1 MQKAIIVLSICFL
14 VFLAGIWP
22 AMAGGYADIDKVFS
36 TSKHASDRDDVENWE
51 ETSPVWAGTSDQAEN
66 AMLWA
71 ANTNPPAAT
80 GGDDEWD
87 DEAAAGGDDEWDDE
101 DEEDWG
107 DEWDEDGD
115 ESVAEEIPDPLM
127 GLNWLFF
134 QFNDKF
140 YLYLWEPLAKG
151 YGYVVPEVARR
162 GVKNFFSNLTTPI
175 RLVNCLLQG
184 KWEDAGNETARFLIN
199 TTAGVLGFGDPALKD
214 YGPPKDEDFGQ
225 TLGYWG
231 LNDGFFLTLPF
242 IGPSS
247 LRDGIGLY
255 ADGYLH
261 PVSYLDGK
269 PYRTRW
275 YKIAI
280 RAFEKFNA
288 TSFQIGE
295 YEKLKGMAL
304 DPYVAIRNI
313 WWQNR
318 QKKIAE

>member
-1 MQKAIIVLSICFL
+1 MRSAGLFILACLAIW
-14 VFLAGIWP
+14 LAGP
-22 AMAGGYADIDKVFS
+22 
-36 TSKHASDRDDVENWE
+36 
-51 ETSPVWAGTSDQAEN
+51 
-66 AMLWA
+66 LA
-71 ANTNPPAAT
+71 A
-80 GGDDEWD
+80 
-87 DEAAAGGDDEWDDE
+87 AAAGESQFDKLFAGSKRASDNERFEYWGAQPADNVYRVPAGERYQRTQAPDWAKGLWAQNTNDSAEDEWA
-101 DEEDWG
+101 
-107 DEWDEDGD
+107 DEWEDEDG
-115 ESVAEEIPDPLM
+115 EVEEIPDPLM

-140 YLYLWEPLAKG
+140 YLYLREPLAQG
-151 YGYVVPEVARR
+151 YGYVVPEVARK
-162 GVKNFFSNLTTPI
+162 GVRNFFSNLYTPI

-184 KWEDAGNETARFLIN
+184 KWSDAGNETARFLVN
-199 TTAGVLGFGDPALKD
+199 TTAGVLGFGDPALKK

-255 ADGYLH
+255 TDGYLN

-269 PYRTRW
+269 PYKTKW

-280 RAFEKFNA
+280 RAYEKFNA

-295 YEKLKGMAL
+295 YDKLKGMAL

-313 WWQNR
+313 YFQNR
-318 QKKIAE
+318 NKKIAE